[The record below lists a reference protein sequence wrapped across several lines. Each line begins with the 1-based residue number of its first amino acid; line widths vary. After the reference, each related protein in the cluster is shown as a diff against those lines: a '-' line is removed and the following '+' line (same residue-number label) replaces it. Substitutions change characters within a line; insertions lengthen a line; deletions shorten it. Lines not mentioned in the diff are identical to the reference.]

1 MRPCPA
7 GGLAIPTRTLSEV
20 STDRMP
26 DHLPPP
32 PPPPGAEPAPS
43 TWVASRLQARFE
55 GLDADDVA
63 EPAFSDLAP
72 SIEPGGVR
80 TAGFDPG
87 PARGTDRPLQRQ
99 VVDLDR
105 QLAVLRDQ
113 LDVAFDEFDQRL
125 EAAETRASVAEAR
138 ASVAEARA
146 SVAETRATDAEARAN
161 LAHTRIDEV
170 VAYITSDEYEDDDVT
185 ASRGRP
191 EPAPTPTLRGA
202 LDRLRDRLDV
212 G

>member
-1 MRPCPA
+1 M
-7 GGLAIPTRTLSEV
+7 
-20 STDRMP
+20 TDA
-26 DHLPPP
+26 P

-55 GLDADDVA
+55 GLDADELGGRLANPV
-63 EPAFSDLAP
+63 EPTGGL
-72 SIEPGGVR
+72 EPGAVR
-80 TAGFDPG
+80 TGVPEQGSPRIADK
-87 PARGTDRPLQRQ
+87 AAQRQ
-99 VVDLDR
+99 IVDLQR
-105 QLAVLRDQ
+105 QLAVLRGQ
-113 LDVAFDEFDQRL
+113 LDAAFDEMDQRL

-146 SVAETRATDAEARAN
+146 SVSETRATDAEARAN

-170 VAYITSDEYEDDDVT
+170 VAYITQEEADEGPTGAD
-185 ASRGRP
+185 
-191 EPAPTPTLRGA
+191 EPPPSPPTLRGA

>member
-1 MRPCPA
+1 
-7 GGLAIPTRTLSEV
+7 
-20 STDRMP
+20 MP
-26 DHLPPP
+26 DPAPP

-43 TWVASRLQARFE
+43 SRVASRLQARFE
-55 GLDADDVA
+55 GLDAD
-63 EPAFSDLAP
+63 ELAAP
-72 SIEPGGVR
+72 PDSSGIEPGTVR
-80 TAGFDPG
+80 NYVTAGDPG
-87 PARGTDRPLQRQ
+87 QARTGGRPVHRLDELARQ
-99 VVDLDR
+99 M
-105 QLAVLRDQ
+105 AVLRNQ
-113 LDVAFDEFDQRL
+113 LDSAFDEYDQRL

-170 VAYITSDEYEDDDVT
+170 VAYITGDDGT
-185 ASRGRP
+185 EGQPPPTSP
-191 EPAPTPTLRGA
+191 PAPTLRGA